1 MKAAIE
7 VESKKEAE
15 LIRQGLADKD
25 VRAFVLVTGALLSLP
40 DDRARRRAL
49 RYAADLLNIDLGS
62 VTAPP

>member
-25 VRAFVLVTGALLSLP
+25 VRALVLVTGALLALP
-40 DDRARRRAL
+40 DDRARRRVL
-49 RYAADLLNIDLGS
+49 HYAADLLKIEPA
-62 VTAPP
+62 TAPP